1 MDQLWAPWRRAFLE
15 QPTVG
20 ECIFCQ
26 ISGRQSDAED
36 YVLHRGETV
45 FLSLNKYPYNVGH
58 MMIVPYRHVIGME
71 ELNEKESAE
80 IFKVLRLSISAAKV
94 TLKPDGFNIGANI
107 GKPAGAGI
115 EHFHIHTVPRWLG
128 DTNFMPIL
136 TDTKVL
142 SDNLD
147 KVWRELSQQIKR
159 ESRDERLDRQ

>member
-1 MDQLWAPWRRAFLE
+1 LDPLWAPWRRAFLE

-26 ISGRQSDAED
+26 ISRRQSDAED
-36 YVLHRGETV
+36 YVLYRGETV

-58 MMIVPYRHVIGME
+58 TMIVPYRHMVGIE
-71 ELNEKESAE
+71 ELNEDESAE
-80 IFKVLRLSISAAKV
+80 TFKVLRLSISATKAV
-94 TLKPDGFNIGANI
+94 LKPDGFNIGANI

-142 SDNLD
+142 SDSLE
-147 KVWRELSQQIKR
+147 KVWRDLSEEIKR
-159 ESRDERLDRQ
+159 QSEVGSP